1 MNSEYV
7 MIERALLKKICEEN
21 ISLKKRVKELE
32 GETKEEP
39 MIGQISIEDYL
50 TKEIEERILRLK
62 NGNQMCDKKNKGK
75 NQGK

>member
-7 MIERALLKKICEEN
+7 MIERSLLKKICEEN

-50 TKEIEERILRLK
+50 TKEVEERILRLK
-62 NGNQMCDKKNKGK
+62 NGNQMCDKKIKGK

>member
-7 MIERALLKKICEEN
+7 MIERSLLKKICEEN

-39 MIGQISIEDYL
+39 MIGQISI
-50 TKEIEERILRLK
+50 
-62 NGNQMCDKKNKGK
+62 
-75 NQGK
+75 